1 MTHVFITDQG
11 RVRPYNEDAGG
22 VICNQDKQALYV
34 IADGMGGHN
43 AGDIASAMVLE
54 YFQTHWPKERQMTRV
69 DDGEHYLIQSIQ
81 TVNEQI
87 YQKALANE
95 AYRGM
100 GTTVVVVMI
109 IDEMAVV
116 AHVGDSRCY
125 KLSASHMRQI
135 TKDHSLVNALVNA
148 GEITEQEAR
157 VHPKKNILTRAVGTD
172 DSVEVDVTVISCEPG
187 EKLLLC
193 TDGLTNKLADE
204 DIKVIIQSLQTLSDA
219 GEKLIAEANAR
230 GGEDNISLVLINNQA
245 GGEASC

>member
-22 VICNQDKQALYV
+22 VVCNQDKQALYV

-43 AGDIASAMVLE
+43 AGDVASAMVLQ
-54 YFQTHWPKERQMTRV
+54 YFQTHWPKERQLTRV
-69 DDGEHYLIQSIQ
+69 DDVEHYLSQSIQ

-87 YQKALANE
+87 YQKAKAND

-125 KLSASHMRQI
+125 KISEAQMKQI

-157 VHPKKNILTRAVGTD
+157 IHPKKNILTRAVGTD
-172 DSVEVDVTVISCEPG
+172 DTIEVDVTIISCEPG

-193 TDGLTNKLADE
+193 TDGLTNKLTDE
-204 DIKVIIQSLQTLSDA
+204 DILAIIQSVQTIDEA

-230 GGEDNISLVLINNQA
+230 GGEDNISLVLISEQA